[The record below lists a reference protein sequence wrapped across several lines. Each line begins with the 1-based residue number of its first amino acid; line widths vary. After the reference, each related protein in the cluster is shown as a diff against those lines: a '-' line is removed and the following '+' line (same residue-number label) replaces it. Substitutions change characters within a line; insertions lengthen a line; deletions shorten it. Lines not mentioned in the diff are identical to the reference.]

1 MTSSWGMIFS
11 PFLFKSFSVRW
22 RRPGAGCLGGGSVG
36 GRREARTDSRGEP
49 RPGGRAVWNAPR
61 ARRRTHASNR
71 QSRSQAGEASHPLG
85 VAGAP
90 RRPPVPNSRIFSS
103 SSGLGST
110 ATILTD
116 LRSVAAL
123 LPATSSCLWEGRIA
137 GFQCTFLFFFQ
148 RDFECDCY
156 GTAAVNSIE

>member
-1 MTSSWGMIFS
+1 MTSSWGMIFF

-71 QSRSQAGEASHPLG
+71 QTLCWAGLQPSSATVSLSHIAPASASSHQLS
-85 VAGAP
+85 
-90 RRPPVPNSRIFSS
+90 NSIFLSHHSS
-103 SSGLGST
+103 SSLPNAVKVDRRQT
-110 ATILTD
+110 MRATRLELQGPRDD
-116 LRSVAAL
+116 LRCRIPESSRPLPGSAAL
-123 LPATSSCLWEGRIA
+123 PPS
-137 GFQCTFLFFFQ
+137 
-148 RDFECDCY
+148 
-156 GTAAVNSIE
+156 